1 MNAAM
6 IDDLI
11 KNIGRT
17 YSELISSGMYLPGGP
32 PKGMFEGDETSFM
45 SPAAGIDLGF
55 SSTQHF
61 DSLSIYLHKTSDD
74 DSVYEN
80 GLPYQ
85 LQRRMNQAWVRS
97 HYGEPLESKAPF
109 KMPVLGMTGGWDT
122 YQLPGT
128 AKNIRTVF
136 QYNMN
141 MEVEGV
147 VFRLNNKPNI

>member
-11 KNIGRT
+11 KNMGKT
-17 YSELISSGMYLPGGP
+17 YSELIASGMYLPGGP
-32 PKGMFEGDETSFM
+32 PKGMFEGDESSFM

-55 SSTQHF
+55 SGTQLF
-61 DSLSIYLHKTSDD
+61 DSLAIYLHKTSDD

-122 YQLPGT
+122 YHLPGT
-128 AKNIRTVF
+128 AKNITAVF
-136 QYNMN
+136 QYNTEMN
-141 MEVEGV
+141 VEGIA
-147 VFRLNNKPNI
+147 FRLNQEPLL